1 MNTKHRIS
9 KSSSIQVRRLSM
21 EISSIKSQIK
31 IDRFLLIN
39 KVRTVEVSI
48 LRTNNCHL
56 KDTLMMKIW
65 RIRTLLIFQLT
76 VIQLHSA
83 SQIRISTHSIMISLK
98 AVINCH
104 SVKFHRENLKLTCK
118 HSLVSTR
125 IASTG

>member
-31 IDRFLLIN
+31 IDRFLSIN

-48 LRTNNCHL
+48 LRTSNCHL

>member
-31 IDRFLLIN
+31 IDRFLSIN

-48 LRTNNCHL
+48 LRTSNCHL

-83 SQIRISTHSIMISLK
+83 LQIRISTHSIMISLK

-125 IASTG
+125 IALTG